1 MKDIRDALIRI
12 AMFAL
17 VFVSWM
23 WVLVHPFSEAANLTI
38 IIGGVLLVFP
48 VVLLGRLLLDADP
61 DPEDAAWLTTLMHAL
76 LMVLF
81 GAALIRAIGTYESW
95 SGWVIPVPLALGLA
109 LVLFTGT
116 LAGLAVVTL
125 AARGA
130 GAPFGIALSRRLAVD
145 WMYGWTR
152 NPMVLAT
159 LAFLV
164 ALGLWLQ
171 SAYFVL
177 WALLLVSPA
186 LLFYVKFFEERELE
200 IRFGEPYRQYRART
214 PMLIPRRPHPPVV
227 SPAKSKPAAKPKSRK
242 QTARKS
248 TRKRKSK

>member
-1 MKDIRDALIRI
+1 MKNLRDSLIRI
-12 AMFAL
+12 AMFLL

-23 WVLVHPFSEAANLTI
+23 WVLVQPFSEAANLTI
-38 IIGGVLLVFP
+38 IIGAVLLVFP
-48 VVLLGRLLLDADP
+48 VVWLGRLLLDADP
-61 DPEDAAWLTTLMHAL
+61 DPEDAAWLTTLMHAV

-81 GAALIRAIGTYESW
+81 GAALIRAISTYESW
-95 SGWVIPVPLALGLA
+95 RGWVIPVPLALGFA

-116 LAGLAVVTL
+116 LAGLSVVNL
-125 AARGA
+125 AARGS

-145 WMYGWTR
+145 WLYAWTR
-152 NPMVLAT
+152 NPMVLGT

-164 ALGLWLQ
+164 ALGLWMQ

-186 LLFYVKFFEERELE
+186 LLFFVKFFEERELE

-214 PMLIPRRPHPPVV
+214 PMLIPRRPKPPAV
-227 SPAKSKPAAKPKSRK
+227 SPARSKPVAKPKSRK
-242 QTARKS
+242 RTATKPAK
-248 TRKRKSK
+248 KRKTK